1 MLWLSCISLCI
12 NEINHLINSIDHEG
26 FLYILNTGQIFYF
39 VASLFHSG
47 VSCGMEICCF
57 SFLLWFITGY
67 QIYFLV
73 LYNMISFFRD
83 LNIIICTSWSQE
95 SVSPLLCKFW
105 RLYGGVNGDLL
116 QEGLRHTQVCCT
128 QSPCGRPLLTRT
140 SPGDTQTQFWLNLC
154 GFLGPGAHKVLFEP
168 SKCLWQVWGLILN
181 VILPLLPSC
190 WGFSFALGRGISF
203 FGGIQH
209 SPVYSYQKLNRPQ
222 DESWI
227 RQGSC
232 SY

>member
-83 LNIIICTSWSQE
+83 LNIIICTSWTQE

-128 QSPCGRPLLTRT
+128 QGPGPCSSPLLTHT
-140 SPGDTQTQFWLNLC
+140 SIGVTQTQFCLSLC
-154 GFLGPGAHKVLFEP
+154 GVSGSWCTQGLFEP
-168 SKCLWQVWGLILN
+168 SEHLSQV
-181 VILPLLPSC
+181 
-190 WGFSFALGRGISF
+190 
-203 FGGIQH
+203 
-209 SPVYSYQKLNRPQ
+209 
-222 DESWI
+222 
-227 RQGSC
+227 
-232 SY
+232 